1 MSFKVVVIEDNIK
14 KVTSGCSL
22 EVAKDLIR
30 FFDGIGLDAY
40 AVPELF

>member
-1 MSFKVVVIEDNIK
+1 MSFKVVVIENNTN

-30 FFDGIGLDAY
+30 FFEDCGLEVF
-40 AVPELF
+40 AVPEL

>member
-1 MSFKVVVIEDNIK
+1 MSFKVVVTENNTN

-30 FFDGIGLDAY
+30 FFDSIGLDAY
-40 AVPELF
+40 AVPEII